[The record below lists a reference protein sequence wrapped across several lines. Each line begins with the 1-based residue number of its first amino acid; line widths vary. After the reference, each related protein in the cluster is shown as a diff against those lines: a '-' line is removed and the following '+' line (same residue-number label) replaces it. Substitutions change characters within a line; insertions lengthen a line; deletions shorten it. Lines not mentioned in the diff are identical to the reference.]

1 MNATN
6 HTMRLRCII
15 VDDEPI
21 ARKLLQEY
29 IEDISYLELKGTVEN
44 ALKANQLLNSEP
56 IDLLFLDIN
65 MPKLTGL
72 EFLRTVTSSP
82 MVIMTTAYAEYA
94 ADGFEL
100 DVLDYLVKPFSFE
113 RFLRACNKAKEYHE
127 LKTRAVAGST
137 TENDYFFVKRD
148 GRIEKVLYE
157 ELVYIEAM
165 LNYVVLHTTN
175 GKMVVYHTI
184 RGILEQ
190 LPSDI
195 FLKVHKSS
203 IINIKKVKSIEGNTI
218 DLGVAKVTVSHSAF
232 ETAMKT
238 ILKDRMIKR

>member
-1 MNATN
+1 MNAAN
-6 HTMRLRCII
+6 HTMTLRCMI

-29 IEDISYLELKGTVEN
+29 IEDISFLELKGTVEN

-94 ADGFEL
+94 ADSFEL

-113 RFLRACNKAKEYHE
+113 RFLKACNKAKEYHE
-127 LKTRAVAGST
+127 LKTRAVAGSSN
-137 TENDYFFVKRD
+137 ENDYFFVKRD
-148 GRIEKVLYE
+148 GRIEKVLYD

-165 LNYVVLHTTN
+165 LNYVILHTTN

>member
-1 MNATN
+1 MN
-6 HTMRLRCII
+6 LRCVI

-29 IEDISYLELKGTVEN
+29 ISDIGFLELRGSVEN
-44 ALKANQLLNSEP
+44 ALKANTLLSNEP

-72 EFLRTVTSSP
+72 EFLRTMTAAP
-82 MVIMTTAYAEYA
+82 MVVMTTAYAEFA

-113 RFLRACNKAKEYHE
+113 RFLKACNKAKEHQE
-127 LKTRAVAGST
+127 LKRNAYTGVK
-137 TENDYFFVKRD
+137 TENGYFFVKRD
-148 GRIEKVLYE
+148 GKIEKVFYDDLI
-157 ELVYIEAM
+157 YIEAM

-184 RGILEQ
+184 KGIIEQ
-190 LPSDI
+190 LPAET
-195 FLKVHKSS
+195 FLKVHKSA
-203 IINIKKVKSIEGNTI
+203 IVNLTKIRSIEGNNI
-218 DLGVAKVTVSHSAF
+218 DLGTAQVTISQSTYD
-232 ETAMKT
+232 TAMKA